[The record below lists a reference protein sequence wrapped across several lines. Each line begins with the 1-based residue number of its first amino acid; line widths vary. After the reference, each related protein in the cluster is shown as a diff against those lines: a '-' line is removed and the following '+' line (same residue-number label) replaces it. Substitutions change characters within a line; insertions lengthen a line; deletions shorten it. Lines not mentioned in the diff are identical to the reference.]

1 MEINL
6 SNRLSSILEN
16 INLELGDFLDIGSDH
31 GLLPMSLYFKKY
43 PFKIYASENKKGPYN
58 ILSKSIENHNLKDK
72 IIPLYGN
79 GLDVYKNGIKQ
90 VNISGMGGLT
100 IIEIV
105 SAGLKNKDMDIQ
117 MFILEPQKDTSKV
130 RHYFEQISYKCIKE
144 FYIEEKEKI
153 YPIMIY
159 VKGKEEIK
167 NNLYYEYGKFPLLNK
182 DKVLI
187 EYLKK
192 SKIRYEE
199 ILKNTTSSPKV
210 KEKLESI
217 NEALKICSM

>member
-31 GLLPMSLYFKKY
+31 GLLPISLYLKKY

-79 GLDVYKNGIKQ
+79 GLDVYKKGIKQ

-159 VKGKEEIK
+159 VKGKAEIK

-199 ILKNTTSSPKV
+199 ILKNTTSSPKI